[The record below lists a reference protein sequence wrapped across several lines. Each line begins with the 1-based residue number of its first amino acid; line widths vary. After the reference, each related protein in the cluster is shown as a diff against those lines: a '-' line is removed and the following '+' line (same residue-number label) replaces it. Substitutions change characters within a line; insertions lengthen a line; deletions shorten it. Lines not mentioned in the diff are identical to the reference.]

1 MGKLREVNSYDLGI
15 CVLKVCLIE
24 RFLNLLMKPFART
37 RRISGWRPFVFDVRD
52 HMGASVLLVVS
63 EVFAVLVFNQL

>member
-1 MGKLREVNSYDLGI
+1 
-15 CVLKVCLIE
+15 
-24 RFLNLLMKPFART
+24 MKPFART
-37 RRISGWRPFVFDVRD
+37 RQISGWRPFVLDVMD